1 MTRLY
6 MIRHGKAAA
15 GWDGDADPGLDA
27 LGQSQAEAVAEKVQS
42 LIAEPVT
49 IFSSPLKRCQETAAP
64 LAAAWGVT
72 PQIETG
78 VGEIPPPVKDLT
90 ERTQW
95 LRRVMAGTWDGLYAD
110 EVSVESGVDFRGWND
125 NVLRTLAAMQ
135 GEAVV
140 IFSHFIALNAAYC
153 AATGATDVVSFAPA
167 NCSLSIFEIDGTS
180 LSLIEQG
187 DETDDIKIALGR
199 DGGGQKA

>member
-1 MTRLY
+1 MTRIY

-15 GWDGDADPGLDA
+15 GWDGDADPGLDD
-27 LGQSQAEAVAEKVQS
+27 LGRAQAEAVAEKLQA
-42 LIAEPVT
+42 LIAAPVP

-78 VGEIPPPVKDLT
+78 VGEIPPPLEDLA

-95 LRRVMAGTWDGLYAD
+95 LRRVMAGSWDGLYKDA
-110 EVSVESGVDFRGWND
+110 VSLKSGVDFRGWYD
-125 NVLRTLAAMQ
+125 NVLATLKAQ
-135 GEAVV
+135 KGEAVV

-153 AATGATDVVSFAPA
+153 AATGAEDVVSFAPA
-167 NCSLSIFEIDGTS
+167 NCSLNIFETDGHA
-180 LSLIEQG
+180 LKLIEQG
-187 DETDDIKIALGR
+187 EETEDMKIALGK
-199 DGGGQKA
+199 KA

>member
-1 MTRLY
+1 MTRIY

-27 LGQSQAEAVAEKVQS
+27 LGQSQAEAVADKIQS
-42 LIAEPVT
+42 LIAAPVPV
-49 IFSSPLKRCQETAAP
+49 FSSPLKRCQETAAP
-64 LAAAWGVT
+64 LAKAWGVT

-78 VGEIPPPVKDLT
+78 VGEIPPPVTDLT
-90 ERTQW
+90 ARTQW
-95 LRRVMAGTWDGLYAD
+95 LRRVMAGSWEGLYKD
-110 EVSVESGVDFRGWND
+110 DVSVESGVDFRGWNG
-125 NVLRTLAAMQ
+125 NVLSTLNAMQ

-153 AATGATDVVSFAPA
+153 AATGAEDVVSFAPA
-167 NCSLSIFEIDGTS
+167 NCSLSIFETDDAS

-187 DETDDIKIALGR
+187 EETEDMKIALG
-199 DGGGQKA
+199 KST

>member
-1 MTRLY
+1 MTRIY

-27 LGQSQAEAVAEKVQS
+27 LGQSQAEAVAETVQG
-42 LIAEPVT
+42 LIDAPVA
-49 IFSSPLKRCQETAAP
+49 IFSSPLKRCRETAAP
-64 LAAAWGVT
+64 LAKAWGQT
-72 PQIETG
+72 LQIEAG
-78 VGEIPPPVKDLT
+78 VGEIPPPIDDLT
-90 ERTQW
+90 ARTQW
-95 LRRVMAGTWDGLYAD
+95 LRRVMAGTWDGLYSDA
-110 EVSVESGVDFRGWND
+110 VSVDSGIDFRGWND
-125 NVLRTLAAMQ
+125 NVRATLNAMQ

-167 NCSLSIFEIDGTS
+167 NCSLSIFETDGRT

-187 DETDDIKIALGR
+187 AETDDMKIALG
-199 DGGGQKA
+199 KKS

>member
-90 ERTQW
+90 ARTQW

-110 EVSVESGVDFRGWND
+110 EV
-125 NVLRTLAAMQ
+125 
-135 GEAVV
+135 
-140 IFSHFIALNAAYC
+140 
-153 AATGATDVVSFAPA
+153 
-167 NCSLSIFEIDGTS
+167 
-180 LSLIEQG
+180 LSLIH
-187 DETDDIKIALGR
+187 I
-199 DGGGQKA
+199 